1 MTNQVPE
8 NKGEC
13 MMERLINRILYGAS
27 SLSVVAGLIMLVGIA
42 GRDDLMTEMG
52 AAFNPIPGLLTG
64 MVLFVVGFGLRVLAA
79 MIEEN
84 KK

>member
-1 MTNQVPE
+1 MTNQGPE

-13 MMERLINRILYGAS
+13 MIERLINRILYGTSTMAII
-27 SLSVVAGLIMLVGIA
+27 AGLLTIIGIA

-52 AAFNPIPGLLTG
+52 VAFNPIPGLLAG
-64 MVLFVVGFGLRVLAA
+64 LVLFVVGFGLRVLAA

-84 KK
+84 K

>member
-1 MTNQVPE
+1 MI
-8 NKGEC
+8 
-13 MMERLINRILYGAS
+13 ERLINRILYGAS
-27 SLSVVAGLIMLVGIA
+27 SLSVIAGLIMLVGIA

-52 AAFNPIPGLLTG
+52 IAYNPFPGLLAG
-64 MVLFVVGFGLRVLAA
+64 LAIFAVGIGLRVLTA

>member
-1 MTNQVPE
+1 MTVPE

-27 SLSVVAGLIMLVGIA
+27 SLSVIAGLIMLVGIA
-42 GRDDLMTEMG
+42 GRDDMMMEMG
-52 AAFNPIPGLLTG
+52 IAYNPIPGLLAG
-64 MVLFVVGFGLRVLAA
+64 LVLFVVGFGLRVLAA
-79 MIEEN
+79 MIEES